1 MNNSE
6 DWFEWFYESW
16 KNYCPGDLIEN
27 GLKSSSVAERFI
39 EENQIR
45 LLEIAKDFNYNSYED
60 LKVFMTLSESE
71 LQVLKYFLRLVKLHN
86 KSK

>member
-6 DWFEWFYESW
+6 DWFEWFYETW
-16 KNYCPGDLIEN
+16 KDYCPGDLIDN
-27 GLKSSSVAERFI
+27 GLQPSFVAERFI

-45 LLEIAKDFNYNSYED
+45 LLEIAKDFNYDSYED

-86 KSK
+86 ESK